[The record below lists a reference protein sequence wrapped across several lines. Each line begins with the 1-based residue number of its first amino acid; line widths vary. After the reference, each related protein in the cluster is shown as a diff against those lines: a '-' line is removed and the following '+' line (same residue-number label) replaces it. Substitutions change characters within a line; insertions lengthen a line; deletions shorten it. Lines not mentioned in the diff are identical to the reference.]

1 MDKKNL
7 VYVAVYG
14 NKDYVKLFNLLFA
27 SLILSK
33 TDRSG
38 FSLLVMTAPSLK
50 DDIIKTIASIDLGV
64 ELLVWANEEKPETFE
79 AAFARYHIFAFQQ
92 IDQFE
97 RILYLD
103 TDVLINGALSEIFHN
118 NLSDGTIYCL
128 PEGEL
133 ISDDKDYYGRSLFI
147 EQGLEQCLIERGFTS
162 GAILFKNSPVV
173 RSTFQEVLKLGS
185 ENRKN
190 GLVFSSFGQPFL
202 NLLATSRN
210 LINLELLPNYM
221 VNNPVNATGSFT
233 INHFPG
239 GPGNFGSKFSKMSKF
254 FLGMIRQRLPEHLWS
269 IVREGLFSIEGVKNK
284 TIKLEKNI
292 FLAELSDKTAGFLLA
307 SSASSTGLFVVV
319 PSFEVSPI
327 RFSEDIKQLQ
337 IPEAS
342 KKVLNDDF
350 SASNIVSSH
359 RARIQN
365 LVANFHQHSIA
376 YGPFK
381 GFKFDPVSSWGN
393 DRGSMILG
401 IYEQEVLESLEQISS
416 RYKNFINIGAADG
429 YYGIGVLVNNIFN
442 KSYCFEISNNGRE
455 VIAKNAALN
464 NVSDKVVIKGEARKD
479 FYDEIPSEDL
489 KNSVL
494 LVDIEGGEF
503 DILDKKAFET
513 LSDSVIFIEL
523 HHQFF
528 RDGRNKLNKLISDAT
543 GTHLIN
549 MLTMSNR
556 NLSKFNELHSLNDTD
571 RWMLCDEGR
580 PCLMWWLRLDPIEK
594 T

>member
-1 MDKKNL
+1 
-7 VYVAVYG
+7 
-14 NKDYVKLFNLLFA
+14 
-27 SLILSK
+27 
-33 TDRSG
+33 
-38 FSLLVMTAPSLK
+38 
-50 DDIIKTIASIDLGV
+50 
-64 ELLVWANEEKPETFE
+64 
-79 AAFARYHIFAFQQ
+79 
-92 IDQFE
+92 
-97 RILYLD
+97 
-103 TDVLINGALSEIFHN
+103 
-118 NLSDGTIYCL
+118 
-128 PEGEL
+128 
-133 ISDDKDYYGRSLFI
+133 
-147 EQGLEQCLIERGFTS
+147 
-162 GAILFKNSPVV
+162 
-173 RSTFQEVLKLGS
+173 
-185 ENRKN
+185 
-190 GLVFSSFGQPFL
+190 
-202 NLLATSRN
+202 
-210 LINLELLPNYM
+210 
-221 VNNPVNATGSFT
+221 
-233 INHFPG
+233 
-239 GPGNFGSKFSKMSKF
+239 
-254 FLGMIRQRLPEHLWS
+254 
-269 IVREGLFSIEGVKNK
+269 
-284 TIKLEKNI
+284 
-292 FLAELSDKTAGFLLA
+292 
-307 SSASSTGLFVVV
+307 VV